1 MTEESKQP
9 ARQRQNDV
17 FQNDVFMEA
26 EIIDQ
31 LNTNQQSNMTLSTE
45 SVITQT
51 ESMLKLNLT

>member
-9 ARQRQNDV
+9 ARQR
-17 FQNDVFMEA
+17 QNDVFMEA